1 MNTTYHE
8 FITNIL
14 ESRERFNIDKNIYT
28 ERHHIVPK
36 CIGGNNDDTNLIDL
50 IPKEHFIAHYLLAKE
65 NPNEYKLLQAL
76 KCMLSIHVDDE
87 ILIECSEFYDEI
99 RKLSMKGMSEHNK
112 NIAKNTP
119 PEIKHQRALIGG
131 MARKKMLEDEENLIN
146 WKLKCSEVHKNR
158 SEEEK
163 SNMYKKVSE
172 SLKNYYAT
180 TNKDS
185 EDWQKRQEKNKQ
197 SNIDSS
203 KKWRSEFYSLFG
215 ATPESYRKYGLTKKA
230 IEIYKQVKNLD
241 KEEQSKIINEF
252 KNSINIEE
260 IV

>member
-1 MNTTYHE
+1 MNITYHE

-14 ESRERFNIDKNIYT
+14 ESRERFNTDKNIYT

-146 WKLKCSEVHKNR
+146 
-158 SEEEK
+158 
-163 SNMYKKVSE
+163 
-172 SLKNYYAT
+172 
-180 TNKDS
+180 
-185 EDWQKRQEKNKQ
+185 
-197 SNIDSS
+197 
-203 KKWRSEFYSLFG
+203 
-215 ATPESYRKYGLTKKA
+215 
-230 IEIYKQVKNLD
+230 
-241 KEEQSKIINEF
+241 
-252 KNSINIEE
+252 
-260 IV
+260 